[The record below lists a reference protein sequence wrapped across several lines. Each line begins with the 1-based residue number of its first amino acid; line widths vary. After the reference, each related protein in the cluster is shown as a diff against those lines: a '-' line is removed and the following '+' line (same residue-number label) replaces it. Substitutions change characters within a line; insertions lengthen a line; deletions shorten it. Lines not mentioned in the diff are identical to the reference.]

1 MRIGP
6 APLFPLNPLQPDRTE
21 PYPKALG
28 ASFVGKPYLTFPEV
42 KVQPSEALQ
51 ARAKEL
57 SEARTEGT
65 RESQSPEPVKPR
77 GALAQLPEPRSTAD
91 PSGPLGARIDLLA

>member
-6 APLFPLNPLQPDRTE
+6 APLLPLNPIQPDRSE

-42 KVQPSEALQ
+42 KVSAPEALQ
-51 ARAKEL
+51 
-57 SEARTEGT
+57 SRTKAADEIGET
-65 RESQSPEPVKPR
+65 YAGPKAAEPVKTR
-77 GALAQLPEPRSTAD
+77 GALAQLPEPRSTRD
-91 PSGPLGARIDLLA
+91 PSGPLGMRIDLLA